1 MEGEPT
7 RVLVIENNPADLSLV
22 KELLKKARD
31 SSFEVEGVDRLSGG
45 LKRVAAGG
53 IDVVLLDLFLPDS
66 RGFETFTQVYARVPE
81 VPIIVLSGL
90 DDEALAARVVREGGQ
105 DYLVKGQFDGDML
118 VRIIKYGTERKRLL
132 TQLQEQSRGLQT
144 TARRLRTI
152 TMENVDGIVV
162 VDRNGSTRFAN
173 PAAESMFDPNAD
185 EILGKYFRSPI
196 VTGESVEIEIPADLQ
211 KRAVVEMRV
220 AEAEWDGEKAY
231 VASLRDITRR
241 KQMEEDLKRTTEELK
256 ETVVELEKSK
266 KVIEE
271 QNNLLSDLSL
281 RDGLT
286 GLYNH
291 RHMDEVLE
299 QEFSRAERYAT
310 DFSCLLMDLDY
321 FKEVNDNFGH
331 AFGDFVLREFST
343 CLQRHTRISDA
354 CFRYGGEEFLVLLP
368 STDVHGA
375 QEAAEKLRKFYE
387 QNPYC
392 QGTHSVTVTVSIGV
406 ASVNYHCPAQAS
418 DLLAFADKALYR
430 AKAEGRN
437 RVRVYSEDSLGAKR
451 LNATPGGMS
460 FGYLKQRLCAILEK
474 TKQASLASFE
484 LLVRETGP
492 SQFYTHNQ
500 QVLACID
507 RVGNE
512 LGFPPNV
519 VDTLKRAAKLHDCFR
534 LVLGETLLTK
544 QTPLTEEERTKIEDH
559 PYMLSELTGL
569 FDFFSYEREALLYH
583 HEKYDGT
590 GYPEGLKG
598 DQIPLGARILGIA
611 DSFVSMTSEQ
621 LHRGVPSQEK
631 VVQELADSAGKQFD
645 PALVELFINIIEK
658 KELLSVPA
666 EVFAT
671 AKETV
676 RESSIAGS

>member
-1 MEGEPT
+1 MEDEPT
-7 RVLVIENNPADLSLV
+7 KVLVIENNPADLSLV
-22 KELLKKARD
+22 KELLKKARQP
-31 SSFEVEGVDRLSGG
+31 SFEVEGADRLSTG
-45 LKRVAAGG
+45 LERMAVGG
-53 IDVVLLDLFLPDS
+53 IEVVLLDLFLPDS
-66 RGFETFTQVYARVPE
+66 RGFDTFVEVHAQAPQ
-81 VPIIVLSGL
+81 VPIIVVSASE
-90 DDEALAARVVREGGQ
+90 DEELAAKLVREGAQ
-105 DYLVKGQFDGDML
+105 DYLVRGEFDGHML

-132 TQLQEQSRGLQT
+132 AQLQEQSRGLQT

-162 VDRNGSTRFAN
+162 VDRNGATRFAN
-173 PAAESMFDPNAD
+173 PAAESMFDPNTD
-185 EILGKYFRSPI
+185 EVLGKYFRSPL
-196 VTGESVEIEIPADLQ
+196 VTGESVEIEIPAEAQ
-211 KRAVVEMRV
+211 GAAVVEMRV

-231 VASLRDITRR
+231 LASLRDITRR
-241 KQMEEDLKRTTEELK
+241 KRMEEDLKRTTEELR
-256 ETVVELEKSK
+256 ETVVELEESK
-266 KVIEE
+266 KVIQE

-299 QEFSRAERYAT
+299 QEFARAQRYRT
-310 DFSCLLMDLDY
+310 DLSCLLMDLDY
-321 FKEVNDNFGH
+321 FKEVNDAFGH

-392 QGTHSVTVTVSIGV
+392 HGTRSVTVTVSTGV
-406 ASVNYHCPAQAS
+406 ASVNYHCPAQAR
-418 DLLAFADKALYR
+418 DLVAFADKALYR

-437 RVRVYSEDSLGAKR
+437 RVRVYSEDSLGAIR
-451 LNATPGGMS
+451 LNETPSGMS

-512 LGFPPNV
+512 LGFPLNV

-544 QTPLTEEERTKIEDH
+544 QEPLTEEERTGIKDH

-569 FDFFSYEREALLYH
+569 FDFFSNEREALLYH
-583 HEKYDGT
+583 HENYDGT

-598 DQIPLGARILGIA
+598 DQIPLGARILAIA
-611 DSFVSMTSEQ
+611 DSFVAMTSER
-621 LHRGVPSQEK
+621 LYRGMPSHEK
-631 VVQELADSAGKQFD
+631 VVQELADSAGREFD
-645 PALVELFINIIEK
+645 PALVELLLNIIEK

-666 EVFAT
+666 EVFAM
-671 AKETV
+671 AKEKV